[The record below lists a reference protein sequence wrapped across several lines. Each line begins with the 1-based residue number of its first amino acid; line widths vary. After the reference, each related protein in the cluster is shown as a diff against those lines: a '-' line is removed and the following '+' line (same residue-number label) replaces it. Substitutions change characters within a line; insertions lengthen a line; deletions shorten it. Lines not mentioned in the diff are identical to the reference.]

1 MTFLQISMVVGNY
14 FVFNFLAA
22 CLEQAVF
29 CIRRVCVRADKII
42 MFLSFGELF
51 GGASF
56 FLLILFIRR

>member
-1 MTFLQISMVVGNY
+1 MFIVKFY

-22 CLEQAVF
+22 CVRQAVF